1 MTLSEKQAKKY
12 KPKISLAFPLSER
25 QEEIYNHCR
34 IGNGIQYVKVCTG
47 RQVGKTLICTVTAA
61 AWALGY
67 ASFKIGFF
75 LPVYKQCKKVFKG
88 LKKMLTPLHGSLS
101 FNHTDL
107 IVEFWNGS
115 TIQFFTSENDNCRGE
130 TFDAIIVDEACFI
143 KDEIWTQAIQPTV
156 NASLSKPNALG
167 LIGFHGKVLL
177 TSTPKT
183 KNWFF
188 GQVKDEGE
196 RKVTIRFTTE
206 EGGRI
211 HKSILEDTKK
221 GMPEAAYRNE
231 YLGEFLDAG
240 GNLFDYPKCL
250 MNLAE
255 YIALP
260 KSGHMAAVDVASKE
274 DYTVLTILDKKMRVL
289 VTKKWRYLEYSD
301 IMQRVAIVLREYG
314 SPPCYVE
321 TNGVG
326 EGPYQLLR
334 AQYSHTRDWFTGGT
348 QPKGGKKVDII
359 INLQIKFNTGAISIP
374 DIQDLK
380 DELDH
385 FTCEWIKGK
394 PVFGGS
400 NGVHDD
406 RVMSLAIAVYNMGKV
421 QTFELN
427 MISNQKK
434 QQNY

>member
-12 KPKISLAFPLSER
+12 KPKISLGFELSER
-25 QEEIYNHCR
+25 QREIYNHCK

-156 NASLSKPNALG
+156 NASLSKSNALG

-240 GNLFDYPKCL
+240 SGLFGYIDCL
-250 MNLAE
+250 MPIKE
-255 YIALP
+255 YIDLP
-260 KSGHMAAVDVASKE
+260 KVGRMAGVDIASKE
-274 DYTVLTILDKKMRVL
+274 DYTVLTILDKKGRL
-289 VTKKWRYLEYSD
+289 IFTEKWRHLEYSD
-301 IMQRVAIVLREYG
+301 IMQRVAIRLKEYG
-314 SPPCYVE
+314 SPVCYVE
-321 TNGVG
+321 VNGVG
-326 EGPYQLLR
+326 QVPYELLR
-334 AQYSHTRDWFTGGT
+334 AQYGNTRPWVT
-348 QPKGGKKVDII
+348 GGKKNGASKADMI
-359 INLQIKFNTGAISIP
+359 INLQVKFNTGAISIP

-385 FTCEWIKGK
+385 FTCEWVNGK
-394 PVFGGS
+394 PVYGGS

-406 RVMSLAIAVYNMGKV
+406 RVMSLAIAVYNMGNV

>member
-1 MTLSEKQAKKY
+1 MTLSEKQSKEY
-12 KPKISLAFPLSER
+12 KPKISLGFPLSDR
-25 QEEIYNHCR
+25 QNEIYNHCL
-34 IGNGIQYVKVCTG
+34 IGNGIQHVAVCTG
-47 RQVGKTLICTVTAA
+47 RQVGKTLTCSVVAA
-61 AWALGY
+61 SWAMAHKG
-67 ASFKIGFF
+67 FKVGFF

-88 LKKMLTPLHGSLS
+88 VKRMLTPLHGSLS

-107 IVEFWNGS
+107 IIEFWNGS

-130 TFDAIIVDEACFI
+130 TFDGLIVDEACFV
-143 KDEIWTQAIQPTV
+143 KDEIWTQAIQPTITV
-156 NASLSKPNALG
+156 ALSKKNKIG
-167 LIGFHGKVLL
+167 LVGFWGKVLL

-188 GQVKDEGE
+188 GQIKNEGE
-196 RKVTIRFTTE
+196 RRVSIRFTSE
-206 EGGRI
+206 EGGQI
-211 HKSILEDTKK
+211 HESILADIKK
-221 GMPEAAYRNE
+221 QIPEAAYRNE

-250 MNLAE
+250 MSLIDYAV
-255 YIALP
+255 LP
-260 KSGHMAAVDVASKE
+260 KNGHMAAVDIASKD
-274 DYTVLTILDKKMRVL
+274 DYTVLTILNKKMQIIF
-289 VTKKWRYLEYSD
+289 TEKWRHLEYAD
-301 IMQRVAIVLREYG
+301 IMQRVAIRLKEYKN
-314 SPPCYVE
+314 PPCYVE

-334 AQYSHTRDWFTGGT
+334 AQYSNTRDWCTGGT
-348 QPKGGKKVDII
+348 GKKGAKKVDII
-359 INLQIKFNTGAISIP
+359 INLQIKFNTGVISIP

-421 QTFELN
+421 QTFAIE
-427 MISNQKK
+427 MISNKRK
-434 QQNY
+434 QSNY